1 MSGAH
6 QPENNEGN
14 ICLDEGNTTINHTS
28 YKESFMVQA

>member
-1 MSGAH
+1 MSSAH

-14 ICLDEGNTTINHTS
+14 ICLDEGDITINHTS